1 VSAYG
6 LLDDAARV
14 ASGGAVGRYV
24 DTNERR
30 AAACR
35 LYALQHA
42 CVAVSCAAA
51 AAALAC
57 TGPGRAVLAC
67 VVVASGAFAGVGA
80 SGSSLS
86 VEREWTKALHA
97 DDAAALTTLNAR
109 MRAVDLSCLLLAPIA
124 AAGLLQ
130 LAGPPVAVLCFA
142 VYNAVVYWPECRLL
156 SAAQAASPAL
166 QQPRAPAP
174 APAGTAATA
183 SVSATAGL
191 RGTWAV
197 YARQPV
203 FPAAVALALLYL
215 TVLSLGFLMTAYLHW
230 CGVHDVVIAIFR
242 AVGAATGLSATAAFP
257 PAARATRLPVIAA
270 AAVAF
275 QLLWLLIGVL
285 PVSFSS
291 GSASLPAPPLLRLLM
306 ASIAISR
313 AGLWMADLAVSQ
325 LLQDG
330 VSAAELGTVNGVQSS
345 LCAALEMLGFIAGLL
360 VHNYA
365 RFRFLMLG
373 SCVSV
378 AASAIMLARYAAA
391 TRGAAASGEAEA
403 EQLLALEEE
412 QSLLRLEPAAAA

>member
-1 VSAYG
+1 MLTRRLDATRPHAAGSLALVSAYG

-14 ASGGAVGRYV
+14 ASGGVVGKYV
-24 DTNERR
+24 DTTERR

-35 LYALQHA
+35 LYALQHG

-57 TGPGRAVLAC
+57 TGPARAVLAC
-67 VVVASGAFAGVGA
+67 AVLASGACAGIGA

-130 LAGPPVAVLCFA
+130 LAGAPAAVLCFA
-142 VYNAVVYWPECRLL
+142 AYNAVVYWPECRLL
-156 SAAQAASPAL
+156 STAQQAAPAL
-166 QQPRAPAP
+166 QQPRAPEVAGTP
-174 APAGTAATA
+174 APEAAG
-183 SVSATAGL
+183 SATANTGL

-203 FPAAVALALLYL
+203 LPAAVALALLYL

-230 CGVHDVVIAIFR
+230 CGVHDVVIAVFR
-242 AVGAATGLSATAAFP
+242 AVGAAAGLSATAAFP
-257 PAARATRLPVIAA
+257 RAARATRLPVIAA

-285 PVSFSS
+285 PVSATS
-291 GSASLPAPPLLRLLM
+291 GGAAPAPSLLRLLM

-313 AGLWMADLAVSQ
+313 AGLWMTDLAVSQ
-325 LLQDG
+325 
-330 VSAAELGTVNGVQSS
+330 VRAEN
-345 LCAALEMLGFIAGLL
+345 A
-360 VHNYA
+360 
-365 RFRFLMLG
+365 
-373 SCVSV
+373 
-378 AASAIMLARYAAA
+378 
-391 TRGAAASGEAEA
+391 
-403 EQLLALEEE
+403 
-412 QSLLRLEPAAAA
+412 PAAAPCTANAAHDLRC